1 MRNRTTSFCA
11 LLCAC
16 VLLIACSPQQGPGEP
31 PPASDSTPT
40 RETAAPE
47 AAPEEATR
55 TAPPAPTEPPPAQ
68 PAEPAEPAD
77 VVDTT
82 AVVDIGGPVG
92 VEAPK
97 AGLNRIGSDKCKL
110 CHKVQFASW
119 AETAHAR
126 REPPLD
132 CEGCHGPGSEYKT
145 VAVMKDPQK
154 ARAAGLVIPER
165 SFCSQC
171 HRSGWTD
178 ELLKQA
184 HAHKVEGD

>member
-11 LLCAC
+11 LLCAS
-16 VLLIACSPQQGPGEP
+16 VLLIACSPQQGPGER

-40 RETAAPE
+40 RETPEPAAEPE
-47 AAPEEATR
+47 AA
-55 TAPPAPTEPPPAQ
+55 PAPTEPPPAK
-68 PAEPAEPAD
+68 PAEPAE

-97 AGLNRIGSDKCKL
+97 AGLTRIGSDKCKL

-154 ARAAGLVIPER
+154 ARAAGLVTPDR

-178 ELLKQA
+178 ELLKRA